1 MTRVFSITTLCVYF
15 LVFHWSFISKTVSNK
30 EGKQDFPT
38 KLCGDP
44 KCEVTLFSSKFTR
57 EYSPAEGVMML
68 SAKEKDEV
76 NVVAIK
82 FSNRPDFFEA
92 KKGDARGL
100 IYKQHIDGTP
110 FIQFLEN
117 ALKNNL
123 TLFVVEQDTK
133 KFIREIN
140 AFPELIK
147 DYTVYVKEIKDYQVD
162 KDLFEKVALLDGGIK
177 KQEPKEKVIAS
188 SESTENPNKLN
199 TFDGE
204 NQKLNENVEK
214 KNNVEE
220 SRKDDN
226 KNPSVPLEVSNQN
239 LKSNEEIN
247 KNQQEQANLNEN
259 QQSNPI
265 ENQGKI
271 NENQIDETKGKKEK
285 IDANIVTALN
295 DSEPVKSEGAKEGDV
310 NTQQQLV
317 NEKKIE
323 NENVEQNSDETQ
335 NLEENKKLKV
345 DENKEVND
353 QEKNEKTYEQVNAQP
368 QIQLPTTIQPPF
380 SNEQPS
386 EHSQQQPFLNSSVSI
401 DPPLPQPSISP
412 VSDPIASPEVL
423 IMQKDQTKDAGVE
436 ATNMSPPPVVQNQ
449 SMNRAAANEEKS
461 AESTNILNKKED
473 EKPQINDG
481 KHEGKTEEIPVLKK
495 GGLEQQNMMAEDTK
509 SSVLS
514 KQPEVPEKK
523 IEQPMEN
530 SPKIDDQQKSTE
542 LPPPPTNEQ
551 KSGIDNIKIENKD
564 DVYTQIKNNIENV
577 NQQYSPPP
585 LPPPPYSPPPSPP
598 VPNIPKPPIEVVQP
612 NIELNNNPPMD
623 EKQQQAATPTSGD
636 HSNIGDLKE
645 ESSKENTPKAD
656 IGQQQND
663 PIKDMQEQK
672 TFPEDKSD
680 YCYKDDCKKL
690 DNIPSDTE
698 KPPFDSKIRKMFR
711 ETMASIKG
719 LLPEPLCYFEDTGLL
734 IIAFVLISVLLHL
747 TNMLFSKSVGPD
759 PFDHRLLHD
768 CITRLKEQEV
778 IIEQMNANAADNQR
792 LREIANNAEQLQREN
807 NILEERIHIADEE
820 ILELKKENGEL
831 RKSLM
836 SIYHE
841 LEQSKNS
848 VGELK
853 KSLDNKE
860 GLLKSTESERQ
871 RIEAELD
878 QTLSKLSQT
887 QNREKYLDEDL
898 KEALTKI
905 DKLKIELENSLKELQ
920 KWQNE
925 YTEKKAEV
933 DELLEIIAEFNN
945 KNIEKE
951 GKKFNK
957 KNINRGSNDSV
968 SPDSPPEQMVESG
981 ELDVDNGAGSGGSAG
996 WSDLGDGIEIAG
1008 NDSEPKVG
1016 EKSPPKQKK
1025 SLTKEEQISEEI
1037 VGEENVKEKK
1047 KESEDKNS
1055 TKLVD
1060 ILEMAKLKGKL
1071 RSLETERG
1079 QLKFSLKIEKE
1090 EKENL
1095 QKELDRLRQEIVEKE
1110 RDSEQRELDRHG
1122 LTQQCSKLLQMIEEK
1137 EKKVEYSENERE
1149 RLRSRLSEIELE
1161 LRRVEDERR
1170 ELVHK
1175 HKELEQSL
1183 KRSNELNGK
1192 LENKLFHEE
1201 RKLEE
1206 QLITAKSSLS
1216 PLNLSA
1222 GGGVSSD
1229 LNMSGNSSDRDF
1241 IPLNGPEGG
1250 DEGGGHVER
1259 SMVPSLW
1266 SEIEASEPVDELV
1279 NLERKASM
1287 RRRRSAARESP
1298 FLGDIVH
1305 ISSSGREERF
1315 NTSKYSSVSSTAA
1328 PRQRM
1333 RSRSAGRQSA
1343 RLTGV
1348 SATNPLYNTTSSI
1361 GASTTSLNR
1370 QRASVLPTGKS
1381 SPYRNMI
1388 ERPASTRPRNNL
1400 YTTTSAG
1407 AMSGGAYSSDSNG
1420 ASSPPPEMPLLS
1432 GVPPPGLNKRPA
1444 IILPQRMQ
1452 VHLHKPANI
1461 LPK

>member
-1 MTRVFSITTLCVYF
+1 MTRVFSITTLC
-15 LVFHWSFISKTVSNK
+15 LVFHWSFITKTVSNK

-68 SAKEKDEV
+68 TAKENDEV

-100 IYKQHIDGTP
+100 IYKQHIDGKP
-110 FIQFLEN
+110 FIQFLES

-177 KQEPKEKVIAS
+177 KQEPKEKIIAS
-188 SESTENPNKLN
+188 SETTENPNTLN
-199 TFDGE
+199 TLDDE
-204 NQKLNENVEK
+204 KQKLNENVEK

-220 SRKDDN
+220 SIEDVN

-239 LKSNEEIN
+239 LKSNEEIK
-247 KNQQEQANLNEN
+247 KNQQEQTDLNEN
-259 QQSNPI
+259 QQSTSV
-265 ENQGKI
+265 ENQIKI
-271 NENQIDETKGKKEK
+271 NENQIDETKGKKVFNGKLMFSRRMKVKTFQENQK
-285 IDANIVTALN
+285 IDANIVTASN
-295 DSEPVKSEGAKEGDV
+295 DSEPAKSEGNKEGDI
-310 NTQQQLV
+310 NTQQQLT
-317 NEKKIE
+317 
-323 NENVEQNSDETQ
+323 D
-335 NLEENKKLKV
+335 
-345 DENKEVND
+345 
-353 QEKNEKTYEQVNAQP
+353 EQVTEQP
-368 QIQLPTTIQPPF
+368 QIHLPTTIQPPI

-386 EHSQQQPFLNSSVSI
+386 EHSQQQPILNSSVSI
-401 DPPLPQPSISP
+401 DPPLSLPSIAP
-412 VSDPIASPEVL
+412 EFVPITSPEVP
-423 IMQKDQTKDAGVE
+423 IVQKDQTKDGVGE
-436 ATNMSPPPVVQNQ
+436 ATTMSPPPVFQNQ
-449 SMNRAAANEEKS
+449 SLNQAAATEEKS
-461 AESTNILNKKED
+461 LESTNSLNKKED

-481 KHEGKTEEIPVLKK
+481 KHEGKSEEIPVLKK

-530 SPKIDDQQKSTE
+530 IPKMNEQQKSSE

-577 NQQYSPPP
+577 NQQNSPPP
-585 LPPPPYSPPPSPP
+585 PLPPYSPPPSPP
-598 VPNIPKPPIEVVQP
+598 VPNIPIPPIEVVQQ
-612 NIELNNNPPMD
+612 NIELHNNPPTD
-623 EKQQQAATPTSGD
+623 EKQQQATTATPGD
-636 HSNIGDLKE
+636 HNNIGDLKE
-645 ESSKENTPKAD
+645 ESSKEDSPKAD
-656 IGQQQND
+656 IGQQQQTVPKADMGQQQND
-663 PIKDMQEQK
+663 SIKDMQEQK
-672 TFPEDKSD
+672 TLPEDKSD

-698 KPPFDSKIRKMFR
+698 KSPFDSKIRKMFR

-719 LLPEPLCYFEDTGLL
+719 LLPEPLCYFEDTGLI
-734 IIAFVLISVLLHL
+734 IIAFVLISILLHL

-820 ILELKKENGEL
+820 ISEFKKENGEL

-841 LEQSKNS
+841 LELSKNS
-848 VGELK
+848 VGEFK

-945 KNIEKE
+945 KNIEKGE
-951 GKKFNK
+951 KKFNK

-1201 RKLEE
+1201 RKMNAKIRQLEE

-1250 DEGGGHVER
+1250 DEGGGQVER

-1266 SEIEASEPVDELV
+1266 SEIEASEPADELV